1 MGTVSGKADAK
12 KGENRREEDEEEE
25 GIDGWDM
32 GHKKLDGKR
41 KENNGVKMERERL
54 VEDRKWEGDVIRED
68 ERGRADKEGRGERGK
83 RWIKEMRC

>member
-1 MGTVSGKADAK
+1 
-12 KGENRREEDEEEE
+12 
-25 GIDGWDM
+25 
-32 GHKKLDGKR
+32 
-41 KENNGVKMERERL
+41 MERERL